1 MGDFNM
7 SATNAR
13 AIRFQTREDDE
24 RLPAVP
30 DVTAEPVA
38 LEAFVSAQEAAKFV
52 GITRRFLLELARRGI
67 SGAYPIGT
75 GESRKIWVFRLSE
88 LAAAIGRKR
97 DGVERRPLQ
106 APPAYHPI
114 IRRSPLK

>member
-1 MGDFNM
+1 M

-13 AIRFQTREDDE
+13 ALRVQTLESDE
-24 RLPAVP
+24 RLPKP
-30 DVTAEPVA
+30 RDVRSEPVA
-38 LEAFVSAQEAAKFV
+38 LEAFVSAQEAAKFAGV
-52 GITRRFLLELARRGI
+52 TRRLLLELARRGI
-67 SGAYPIGT
+67 AGAYPIGT

-88 LAAAIGRKR
+88 LAAAIGRKK
-97 DGVERRPLQ
+97 DGVEERLLG